1 MIFSRKLGNAV
12 FWVALLYIMY
22 VPSNISIRVLVLPT
36 YCNLAWVFQNIPLLS
51 YTIWILML
59 HFFPVTVDSNSSFF
73 LLSLVCRHAK
83 LFTQITFT
91 LKKHTYMSAWRDDL
105 SHFLLQDLRICALLY
120 INLGFFGINCDRNP
134 SVVKILQC
142 FPMILSNCLC

>member
-1 MIFSRKLGNAV
+1 MIFSRMLGNAV

-91 LKKHTYMSAWRDDL
+91 LKKTYIHVRLEGWPITFFATRSKDL
-105 SHFLLQDLRICALLY
+105 CSSIHKLRVLRY
-120 INLGFFGINCDRNP
+120 
-134 SVVKILQC
+134 
-142 FPMILSNCLC
+142 